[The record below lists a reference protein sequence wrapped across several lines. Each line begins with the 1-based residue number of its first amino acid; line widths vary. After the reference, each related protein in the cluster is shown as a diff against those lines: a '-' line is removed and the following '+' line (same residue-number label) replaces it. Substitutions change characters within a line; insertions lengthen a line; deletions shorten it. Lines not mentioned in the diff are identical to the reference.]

1 MLNNQE
7 KFIGIL
13 NRINEISISCDI
25 DNKDIKQLLNLVKN
39 MPLKVPIVGDF
50 SSGKSS
56 LLNKFMGKDI
66 LEVNIKPETAVPAEL
81 YYSEEEYDIGV
92 DKDNNQIKLDN
103 VKSEN
108 IKDYLYIKKYINSY
122 NLKKIE
128 PIILVDMPGFD
139 SPLENHNRA
148 IMSYLDKGIY
158 YVALV
163 PVDSGTI
170 TKSMLTQIKNI
181 VNFKKDFSIF
191 ITKTDLR
198 SEINIKEVSEE
209 IKNRLEDIGIN
220 KDIAYINQN
229 DIHLFDSMIKELDP
243 ERLFDSVFL
252 DAIKDMC
259 YNKYNSI
266 NIKISALKK
275 DKNENDRTIEALED
289 SLKEIEKRK
298 SDMIKEIETNS
309 YEKEANEVIN
319 QVGKELNNN
328 IDSLVN
334 IALSGGSESLKEEIL
349 NIIQSVTIEKLGKI
363 VEKLNND
370 INIQFSNDIKSLDE
384 ILSGYNINEFSN
396 KLLKVIERF
405 DIKSKI
411 KNIKPEDSGDE
422 ADGDKRYKILTTA
435 FAVLTNII
443 HPAIEI
449 LIIYLPEIINLC
461 FTLIAKSKQKDEMRS
476 QILSQI
482 PSIKRKLRQHIID
495 ILKKESEERIKIIS
509 QTLDEELNKKKNE
522 IEEVQKQLN
531 SNNNIEEL
539 IKNYQEKL
547 NLVNEVSNSL
557 Y

>member
-108 IKDYLYIKKYINSY
+108 IKDYLYIKRYINSD

-158 YVALV
+158 YVVLV

-170 TKSMLTQIKNI
+170 TKSMLMQIKNI

-229 DIHLFDSMIKELDP
+229 DIHLFDSMIKELEP

-396 KLLKVIERF
+396 KLLNVLERF
-405 DIKSKI
+405 DIQTKI
-411 KNIKPEDSGDE
+411 KNMMSTNSDDKTDE
-422 ADGDKRYKILTTA
+422 KYKTITTA
-435 FAVLTNII
+435 FAVLTDII
-443 HPAIEI
+443 SPIIEI
-449 LIIYLPEIINLC
+449 LIIFLPEILEL
-461 FTLIAKSKQKDEMRS
+461 FAKFQYKKDVRS
-476 QILSQI
+476 QILSQF
-482 PSIKRKLRQHIID
+482 PSIKRKLRPYIVD
-495 ILKKESEERIKIIS
+495 VLKKESEERINIIS
-509 QTLDEELNKKKNE
+509 QSLDEELNKKKNE

>member
-422 ADGDKRYKILTTA
+422 ADGDKTYKILTTA

>member
-1 MLNNQE
+1 
-7 KFIGIL
+7 
-13 NRINEISISCDI
+13 
-25 DNKDIKQLLNLVKN
+25 
-39 MPLKVPIVGDF
+39 
-50 SSGKSS
+50 
-56 LLNKFMGKDI
+56 
-66 LEVNIKPETAVPAEL
+66 
-81 YYSEEEYDIGV
+81 
-92 DKDNNQIKLDN
+92 
-103 VKSEN
+103 
-108 IKDYLYIKKYINSY
+108 
-122 NLKKIE
+122 
-128 PIILVDMPGFD
+128 
-139 SPLENHNRA
+139 
-148 IMSYLDKGIY
+148 
-158 YVALV
+158 
-163 PVDSGTI
+163 
-170 TKSMLTQIKNI
+170 
-181 VNFKKDFSIF
+181 
-191 ITKTDLR
+191 
-198 SEINIKEVSEE
+198 
-209 IKNRLEDIGIN
+209 
-220 KDIAYINQN
+220 
-229 DIHLFDSMIKELDP
+229 
-243 ERLFDSVFL
+243 
-252 DAIKDMC
+252 
-259 YNKYNSI
+259 
-266 NIKISALKK
+266 
-275 DKNENDRTIEALED
+275 
-289 SLKEIEKRK
+289 
-298 SDMIKEIETNS
+298 MIKEIETNS

-396 KLLKVIERF
+396 KLLNVLERF
-405 DIKSKI
+405 DIQTKI
-411 KNIKPEDSGDE
+411 KNMISTNSDDKTDE
-422 ADGDKRYKILTTA
+422 KYKTITTA
-435 FAVLTNII
+435 FAVLTDII

-449 LIIYLPEIINLC
+449 LIIFLPEILEL
-461 FTLIAKSKQKDEMRS
+461 FAKFQYKKDVRN

>member
-25 DNKDIKQLLNLVKN
+25 DNKDIKQLLNLIKN

-108 IKDYLYIKKYINSY
+108 IKDYLYIKRYINSD

-158 YVALV
+158 YMALV
-163 PVDSGTI
+163 PVDAGTI

-209 IKNRLEDIGIN
+209 IKNRLEDIDIN

-252 DAIKDMC
+252 DVIKDMC

-266 NIKISALKK
+266 NIKIASLKK

-298 SDMIKEIETNS
+298 ADMIEEIKTNQ
-309 YEKEANEVIN
+309 YEKEANEIVN

-363 VEKLNND
+363 IDKLNSD
-370 INIQFSNDIKSLDE
+370 INMQFSNDIKSLDK
-384 ILSGYNINEFSN
+384 ILSDYNINQFSDKILN
-396 KLLKVIERF
+396 VIERF
-405 DIKSKI
+405 DIQSKI
-411 KNIKPEDSGDE
+411 KIMKPESSE
-422 ADGDKRYKILTTA
+422 EKKDGKYKTITTTL
-435 FAVLTNII
+435 AVLTDII
-443 HPAIEI
+443 PPAIEI
-449 LIIYLPEIINLC
+449 LIIYLPEIINLI
-461 FTLIAKSKQKDEMRS
+461 FTLVAKSQQKEEARS

-482 PSIKRKLRQHIID
+482 PSIKIKLRPHIVNV
-495 ILKKESEERIKIIS
+495 LKKESEERINIIS
-509 QTLDEELNKKKNE
+509 QSLDEELNKKKNE

>member
-108 IKDYLYIKKYINSY
+108 IKDYLYIKRYINSD

-209 IKNRLEDIGIN
+209 IKNRLEDIDIN

-266 NIKISALKK
+266 NIKIASLKK
-275 DKNENDRTIEALED
+275 DKNENDRTIKALED

-298 SDMIKEIETNS
+298 ADMIEEIKTNQ

-363 VEKLNND
+363 IDKLNSD
-370 INIQFSNDIKSLDE
+370 INIQFSNDIKSLDK
-384 ILSGYNINEFSN
+384 ILSDYNINQFSDKILN
-396 KLLKVIERF
+396 VIERF
-405 DIKSKI
+405 DIQSKI
-411 KNIKPEDSGDE
+411 KIMKPESSE
-422 ADGDKRYKILTTA
+422 EKKDGKYKTITTTL
-435 FAVLTNII
+435 AVLTDII
-443 HPAIEI
+443 PPAIEI
-449 LIIYLPEIINLC
+449 LIIYLPEIINLI
-461 FTLIAKSKQKDEMRS
+461 FTLVAKSQQKEEARS

-482 PSIKRKLRQHIID
+482 PSIKRKLRPYIVD
-495 ILKKESEERIKIIS
+495 VLKKESEERINIIS
-509 QTLDEELNKKKNE
+509 QSLDEELNKKKNE

>member
-25 DNKDIKQLLNLVKN
+25 DNKDIKQLLNLVEN

-108 IKDYLYIKKYINSY
+108 IKDYLYIKKYINSD

-209 IKNRLEDIGIN
+209 IKNRLEDIDIN

-396 KLLKVIERF
+396 KLLNVLERF
-405 DIKSKI
+405 DIQSKI
-411 KNIKPEDSGDE
+411 KNMISANSDDKTDE
-422 ADGDKRYKILTTA
+422 KYKTITTA
-435 FAVLTNII
+435 FAVLTDII

-449 LIIYLPEIINLC
+449 LIIFLPEILEL
-461 FTLIAKSKQKDEMRS
+461 FAKLQYKKDVRS

-482 PSIKRKLRQHIID
+482 PSIKRKLRPYIVD
-495 ILKKESEERIKIIS
+495 VLKKESEERIKIIS

>member
-7 KFIGIL
+7 KFIEIL

-25 DNKDIKQLLNLVKN
+25 DNKDIEQLLNLVEN
-39 MPLKVPIVGDF
+39 MPLIVPIVGDF

-56 LLNKFMGKDI
+56 LLNKFIGKDM

-103 VKSEN
+103 VKAEN
-108 IKDYLYIKKYINSY
+108 IKDYLYIKRYINSD

-158 YVALV
+158 YMALV
-163 PVDSGTI
+163 PVDAGTI

-181 VNFKKDFSIF
+181 INFKKDFSIF

-198 SEINIKEVSEE
+198 SEANIKEVTEE
-209 IKNRLEDIGIN
+209 IKNRLEDIDIN

-229 DIHLFDSMIKELDP
+229 DIRLFDSMIKELAP
-243 ERLFDSVFL
+243 EKLFDSVFL
-252 DAIKDMC
+252 DAVKDMC
-259 YNKYNSI
+259 YNICNSI
-266 NIKISALKK
+266 NIKIAALKK
-275 DKNENDRTIEALED
+275 DKNENDRTIKALED

-298 SDMIKEIETNS
+298 ADMIEEVKTNQ
-309 YEKEANEVIN
+309 YEKEANEIIN

-349 NIIQSVTIEKLGKI
+349 NIIQSVTIEKLGKVI
-363 VEKLNND
+363 EKLNSD
-370 INIQFSNDIKSLDE
+370 INIQFSNDIKSLDK
-384 ILSGYNINEFSN
+384 ILSDYNINQFSDKILN
-396 KLLKVIERF
+396 VIERF

-422 ADGDKRYKILTTA
+422 ADGKDKTYKILTTA
-435 FAVLTNII
+435 FAVLTDII
-443 HPAIEI
+443 TPIIEI
-449 LIIYLPEIINLC
+449 LIVFLPEILEL
-461 FTLIAKSKQKDEMRS
+461 FAKLQYKKDVRS

-482 PSIKRKLRQHIID
+482 PSIKRKLRPHIVD
-495 ILKKESEERIKIIS
+495 VLKKESEERINIIS
-509 QTLDEELNKKKNE
+509 QSLDEELNKKKNE
-522 IEEVQKQLN
+522 IEETQKQLD

>member
-81 YYSEEEYDIGV
+81 YYSEEEYDTGV

-108 IKDYLYIKKYINSY
+108 IKDYLYIKRYINSD

-363 VEKLNND
+363 IDKLNSD

-384 ILSGYNINEFSN
+384 ILSGYNINEFSD
-396 KLLKVIERF
+396 KILKVIERF

-422 ADGDKRYKILTTA
+422 ADGDKTYKILTTA
-435 FAVLTNII
+435 FAVLTDII
-443 HPAIEI
+443 SPIIEI
-449 LIIYLPEIINLC
+449 LIVFLPEILEL
-461 FTLIAKSKQKDEMRS
+461 FAKLQYKKDVRS

-482 PSIKRKLRQHIID
+482 PSIKRKLRPYIVD
-495 ILKKESEERIKIIS
+495 VLKKESEERINIIS
-509 QTLDEELNKKKNE
+509 QSLDEELNKKKNE
-522 IEEVQKQLN
+522 IEEAQEQLS

-547 NLVNEVSNSL
+547 NLVNEVSNGL

>member
-1 MLNNQE
+1 
-7 KFIGIL
+7 
-13 NRINEISISCDI
+13 
-25 DNKDIKQLLNLVKN
+25 
-39 MPLKVPIVGDF
+39 
-50 SSGKSS
+50 
-56 LLNKFMGKDI
+56 
-66 LEVNIKPETAVPAEL
+66 
-81 YYSEEEYDIGV
+81 
-92 DKDNNQIKLDN
+92 
-103 VKSEN
+103 
-108 IKDYLYIKKYINSY
+108 
-122 NLKKIE
+122 
-128 PIILVDMPGFD
+128 MPGFD

-198 SEINIKEVSEE
+198 SEINIKEVSKE
-209 IKNRLEDIGIN
+209 IKNRLEDIDIN

-243 ERLFDSVFL
+243 ERLFDSVFI

-289 SLKEIEKRK
+289 SLKEIKKRK
-298 SDMIKEIETNS
+298 SDMIEEIETNS

-334 IALSGGSESLKEEIL
+334 IALSGGSELLKEEIL

-396 KLLKVIERF
+396 KLLNVLERF
-405 DIKSKI
+405 DIQTKI
-411 KNIKPEDSGDE
+411 KNMMSTNSD
-422 ADGDKRYKILTTA
+422 DKTDKKYKTITTA
-435 FAVLTNII
+435 FAVLTDII

-461 FTLIAKSKQKDEMRS
+461 FTLIAKSKQKDETRS

-495 ILKKESEERIKIIS
+495 ILKKESEERINIIS
-509 QTLDEELNKKKNE
+509 QSLDEELNKKKNE
-522 IEEVQKQLN
+522 IEETQKQFD

>member
-108 IKDYLYIKKYINSY
+108 IKDYLYIKRYINSD

-209 IKNRLEDIGIN
+209 IKNRLEDIDIN

-266 NIKISALKK
+266 NIKIASLKK
-275 DKNENDRTIEALED
+275 DKNENDRTIKALED

-298 SDMIKEIETNS
+298 ADMIEEIKTNQ
-309 YEKEANEVIN
+309 YEKEANEIVN

-370 INIQFSNDIKSLDE
+370 INIQFSNDIKSLDK
-384 ILSGYNINEFSN
+384 ILSDYNINEFSD
-396 KLLKVIERF
+396 KILKVIERF

-422 ADGDKRYKILTTA
+422 ADGDKTYKILTTA
-435 FAVLTNII
+435 FAVLTDII
-443 HPAIEI
+443 SPIIEI
-449 LIIYLPEIINLC
+449 LIVFLPEILEL
-461 FTLIAKSKQKDEMRS
+461 FAKLQYKKDVRS

-482 PSIKRKLRQHIID
+482 PSIKRKLRPYIVD
-495 ILKKESEERIKIIS
+495 VLKKESEERINIIS
-509 QTLDEELNKKKNE
+509 QSLDEELNKKKNE

>member
-108 IKDYLYIKKYINSY
+108 IKDYLYIKRYINSD

-191 ITKTDLR
+191 ITKADLR

-275 DKNENDRTIEALED
+275 DKNENDRTIEALKD

-334 IALSGGSESLKEEIL
+334 IALSSGSESLKEEIL

-370 INIQFSNDIKSLDE
+370 INIRFSNDIKSLDE

-422 ADGDKRYKILTTA
+422 ADGDKTYKILTTA
-435 FAVLTNII
+435 FAVLTDII

-461 FTLIAKSKQKDEMRS
+461 FTLIAKSKQKDEMRI

>member
-25 DNKDIKQLLNLVKN
+25 DNKDIKQLLNLVEN

-108 IKDYLYIKKYINSY
+108 IKDYLYIKRYINSE

-158 YVALV
+158 YVVLV

-209 IKNRLEDIGIN
+209 IKNILEDIGIN

-252 DAIKDMC
+252 NAIKDMC

-396 KLLKVIERF
+396 KLLNVLERF
-405 DIKSKI
+405 DIQTKI
-411 KNIKPEDSGDE
+411 KNMMSTNSD
-422 ADGDKRYKILTTA
+422 DKTDKKYKTIAMA
-435 FAVLTNII
+435 FAVLTDII

-461 FTLIAKSKQKDEMRS
+461 FTLIAKSKQKDETRS

-482 PSIKRKLRQHIID
+482 PSIKRKLRPHIID
-495 ILKKESEERIKIIS
+495 VLKKESEERIKIIS

-531 SNNNIEEL
+531 SNSNIEEL

>member
-108 IKDYLYIKKYINSY
+108 IKDYLYIKRYINSD
-122 NLKKIE
+122 NLKKVE

-209 IKNRLEDIGIN
+209 IKNRLEDIDIN

-252 DAIKDMC
+252 DAIKDIC

-298 SDMIKEIETNS
+298 ADMIEEIKTNQ
-309 YEKEANEVIN
+309 YEKEANEIVN

-363 VEKLNND
+363 IDKLNSD
-370 INIQFSNDIKSLDE
+370 INIQFSNDIKSLDK
-384 ILSGYNINEFSN
+384 ILSDYNINEFSN
-396 KLLKVIERF
+396 KLLNVLERF
-405 DIKSKI
+405 DIQTKI
-411 KNIKPEDSGDE
+411 KNMMSTNSD
-422 ADGDKRYKILTTA
+422 DKTDKKYKTIAMA
-435 FAVLTNII
+435 FAVLTDII

-461 FTLIAKSKQKDEMRS
+461 FTLIAKSKQKDETRS

-482 PSIKRKLRQHIID
+482 PSIKRKLRPYIVD
-495 ILKKESEERIKIIS
+495 VLKKESEERIKIIS

-547 NLVNEVSNSL
+547 NLVNEISNSL

>member
-108 IKDYLYIKKYINSY
+108 IKDYLYIKRYINSD

-209 IKNRLEDIGIN
+209 IKNRLEDIDIN

-266 NIKISALKK
+266 NIKIASLKK
-275 DKNENDRTIEALED
+275 DKNENDRTIKALED

-298 SDMIKEIETNS
+298 ADMIEEIKTNQ
-309 YEKEANEVIN
+309 YEKEANEIVN

-370 INIQFSNDIKSLDE
+370 INI
-384 ILSGYNINEFSN
+384 
-396 KLLKVIERF
+396 
-405 DIKSKI
+405 
-411 KNIKPEDSGDE
+411 
-422 ADGDKRYKILTTA
+422 
-435 FAVLTNII
+435 
-443 HPAIEI
+443 
-449 LIIYLPEIINLC
+449 
-461 FTLIAKSKQKDEMRS
+461 
-476 QILSQI
+476 
-482 PSIKRKLRQHIID
+482 
-495 ILKKESEERIKIIS
+495 
-509 QTLDEELNKKKNE
+509 
-522 IEEVQKQLN
+522 
-531 SNNNIEEL
+531 
-539 IKNYQEKL
+539 
-547 NLVNEVSNSL
+547 
-557 Y
+557 

>member
-7 KFIGIL
+7 KFIEIL

-25 DNKDIKQLLNLVKN
+25 DNKDIEQLLNLVEN
-39 MPLKVPIVGDF
+39 MPLIVPIVGDF

-56 LLNKFMGKDI
+56 LLNKFIGKDM

-103 VKSEN
+103 VKAEN
-108 IKDYLYIKKYINSY
+108 IKDYLYIKRYINSD

-158 YVALV
+158 YMALV
-163 PVDSGTI
+163 PVDAGTI

-181 VNFKKDFSIF
+181 INFKKDFSIF

-198 SEINIKEVSEE
+198 SEANIKEVTEE
-209 IKNRLEDIGIN
+209 IKNRLEDIDIN

-229 DIHLFDSMIKELDP
+229 DIRLFDSMIKELAP
-243 ERLFDSVFL
+243 EKLFDSVFL
-252 DAIKDMC
+252 DAVKDMC
-259 YNKYNSI
+259 YNICNSI
-266 NIKISALKK
+266 NIKIAALKK
-275 DKNENDRTIEALED
+275 DKNENDRTIKALED

-298 SDMIKEIETNS
+298 ADMIEEVKTNQ
-309 YEKEANEVIN
+309 YEKEANEIIN

-349 NIIQSVTIEKLGKI
+349 NIIQSVTIEKLGKVI
-363 VEKLNND
+363 DKLNSN
-370 INIQFSNDIKSLDE
+370 INIQFSNDIKSLDK
-384 ILSGYNINEFSN
+384 ILSDYNINQFSDKILN
-396 KLLKVIERF
+396 IIERF

-422 ADGDKRYKILTTA
+422 ADGKDKTYKILTTA
-435 FAVLTNII
+435 FAVLTDII
-443 HPAIEI
+443 PPIIEI
-449 LIIYLPEIINLC
+449 LIVFLPEILEL
-461 FTLIAKSKQKDEMRS
+461 FAKLQYKKDVRS

-482 PSIKRKLRQHIID
+482 PSIKRKLRPYIVD
-495 ILKKESEERIKIIS
+495 VLKKESEERINIIS
-509 QTLDEELNKKKNE
+509 QSLDEELNKKKNE
-522 IEEVQKQLN
+522 IEETQKQLD

>member
-25 DNKDIKQLLNLVKN
+25 DNKDIKQLLNLVEN

-66 LEVNIKPETAVPAEL
+66 LEVNIKPKTAVPAEL

-108 IKDYLYIKKYINSY
+108 IEDYLYIKRYINSE

-158 YVALV
+158 YMALV
-163 PVDSGTI
+163 PVDAGTI

-198 SEINIKEVSEE
+198 GEENIKEVSEE

-229 DIHLFDSMIKELDP
+229 DIRLFDSMIKELDP
-243 ERLFDSVFL
+243 EKLFDSVFL
-252 DAIKDMC
+252 DVIKDMC

-266 NIKISALKK
+266 NIKIASLKK
-275 DKNENDRTIEALED
+275 DKNENDRTIKALED

-298 SDMIKEIETNS
+298 ADMIEEIKTNQ
-309 YEKEANEVIN
+309 YEKEANEIVN

-370 INIQFSNDIKSLDE
+370 INIKFSNDIKSLDE

-396 KLLKVIERF
+396 KLLNVLERF
-405 DIKSKI
+405 DIQTKI
-411 KNIKPEDSGDE
+411 KNMMSTNSDDKTDE
-422 ADGDKRYKILTTA
+422 KYKTITTA
-435 FAVLTNII
+435 FAVLTDII
-443 HPAIEI
+443 SPIIEI
-449 LIIYLPEIINLC
+449 LIIFLPEILEL
-461 FTLIAKSKQKDEMRS
+461 FAKLQYKKDVRS

-482 PSIKRKLRQHIID
+482 PSIKRKLRPYIVD
-495 ILKKESEERIKIIS
+495 VLKKESEERINIIS
-509 QTLDEELNKKKNE
+509 QSLDEELNKKKNE

>member
-108 IKDYLYIKKYINSY
+108 IKDYLYIKRYINSD

-209 IKNRLEDIGIN
+209 IKNRLEDIDIN

-266 NIKISALKK
+266 NIKIASLKK
-275 DKNENDRTIEALED
+275 DKNENDRTIKALED

-298 SDMIKEIETNS
+298 ADMIEEIKTNQ
-309 YEKEANEVIN
+309 YEKEANEIVN

-370 INIQFSNDIKSLDE
+370 INIQFSNDIKSLDK
-384 ILSGYNINEFSN
+384 ILSDYNINEFSD
-396 KLLKVIERF
+396 KILKVIERF

-422 ADGDKRYKILTTA
+422 ADGDKTYKILTTA
-435 FAVLTNII
+435 FAVLTDII
-443 HPAIEI
+443 SPIIEI
-449 LIIYLPEIINLC
+449 LIVFLPEILEL
-461 FTLIAKSKQKDEMRS
+461 FAKLQYKKDVRS

-482 PSIKRKLRQHIID
+482 PSIKRKLRPYIVD
-495 ILKKESEERIKIIS
+495 VLKKESEERINIIS
-509 QTLDEELNKKKNE
+509 QSLDEELNKKKNE
-522 IEEVQKQLN
+522 IEEAQEQLS

-547 NLVNEVSNSL
+547 NLVNEVSNGL

>member
-25 DNKDIKQLLNLVKN
+25 DNKDIKQLLNLVEN

-66 LEVNIKPETAVPAEL
+66 LEVNIKPKTAVPAEL

-108 IKDYLYIKKYINSY
+108 IKDYLYIKRYINSD

-158 YVALV
+158 YMALV
-163 PVDSGTI
+163 PVDAGTI

-198 SEINIKEVSEE
+198 GEENIKEVSEE

-229 DIHLFDSMIKELDP
+229 DIRLFDSMIKELDP
-243 ERLFDSVFL
+243 EKLFDSVFL
-252 DAIKDMC
+252 DVIKDMC

-266 NIKISALKK
+266 NIKIASLKK
-275 DKNENDRTIEALED
+275 DKNENDRTIKALED

-298 SDMIKEIETNS
+298 ADMIEEIKTNQ
-309 YEKEANEVIN
+309 YEKEANEIVN

-396 KLLKVIERF
+396 KLLNVLERF
-405 DIKSKI
+405 DIQTKI
-411 KNIKPEDSGDE
+411 KNMMSTNSDDKTDE
-422 ADGDKRYKILTTA
+422 KYKTITTA
-435 FAVLTNII
+435 FAVLTDII
-443 HPAIEI
+443 SPIIEI
-449 LIIYLPEIINLC
+449 LIIFLPEILEL
-461 FTLIAKSKQKDEMRS
+461 FAKLQYKKDVRS

-482 PSIKRKLRQHIID
+482 PSIKRKLRPYIVD
-495 ILKKESEERIKIIS
+495 VLKKESEERINIIS
-509 QTLDEELNKKKNE
+509 QSLDEELNKKKNE

>member
-25 DNKDIKQLLNLVKN
+25 DNKDIKQLLNLVEN

-363 VEKLNND
+363 IEKLNND
-370 INIQFSNDIKSLDE
+370 INIQFSTDIKSLDE

-422 ADGDKRYKILTTA
+422 ADGDKTYKILTTA

-443 HPAIEI
+443 SPIIEI
-449 LIIYLPEIINLC
+449 LIVFLPEILEL
-461 FTLIAKSKQKDEMRS
+461 FAKLQYKKDVRS

-482 PSIKRKLRQHIID
+482 PSIKRKLRPHIVD
-495 ILKKESEERIKIIS
+495 VLKKESEERIKIIS

>member
-1 MLNNQE
+1 M
-7 KFIGIL
+7 
-13 NRINEISISCDI
+13 
-25 DNKDIKQLLNLVKN
+25 
-39 MPLKVPIVGDF
+39 
-50 SSGKSS
+50 
-56 LLNKFMGKDI
+56 
-66 LEVNIKPETAVPAEL
+66 
-81 YYSEEEYDIGV
+81 
-92 DKDNNQIKLDN
+92 DN

-108 IKDYLYIKKYINSY
+108 IKDYLYIKRYINSD

-191 ITKTDLR
+191 ITKADLR

-275 DKNENDRTIEALED
+275 DKNENDRTIEALKD

-334 IALSGGSESLKEEIL
+334 IALSSGSESLKEEIL

-370 INIQFSNDIKSLDE
+370 INIRFSNDIKSLDE

-422 ADGDKRYKILTTA
+422 ADGDKTYKILTTA
-435 FAVLTNII
+435 FAVLTDII

>member
-25 DNKDIKQLLNLVKN
+25 DNKDILKLLNLVEN
-39 MPLKVPIVGDF
+39 MPLIVPVVGDF

-66 LEVNIKPETAVPAEL
+66 LEVNIKPETAVPSEL

-108 IKDYLYIKKYINSY
+108 IKDYLYIKRYINSD

-158 YVALV
+158 YMALV
-163 PVDSGTI
+163 PVDAGTI

-209 IKNRLEDIGIN
+209 IKNRLEDIDIN

-252 DAIKDMC
+252 DVIKDMC

-266 NIKISALKK
+266 NIKIASLKK

-298 SDMIKEIETNS
+298 ADMIEEIKTNQ
-309 YEKEANEVIN
+309 YEKEANEIVN

-363 VEKLNND
+363 IDKLNSD
-370 INIQFSNDIKSLDE
+370 INMQFSNDIKSLDK
-384 ILSGYNINEFSN
+384 ILSDYNINQFSDKILN
-396 KLLKVIERF
+396 VIERF
-405 DIKSKI
+405 DIQSKI
-411 KNIKPEDSGDE
+411 KIMKPESSE
-422 ADGDKRYKILTTA
+422 EKKDGKYKTITTTL
-435 FAVLTNII
+435 AVLTDII
-443 HPAIEI
+443 PPAIEI
-449 LIIYLPEIINLC
+449 LIIYLPEIINLI
-461 FTLIAKSKQKDEMRS
+461 FTLVAKSQQKEEARS

-482 PSIKRKLRQHIID
+482 PSIKIKLRPHIVNV
-495 ILKKESEERIKIIS
+495 LKKESEERINIIS
-509 QTLDEELNKKKNE
+509 QSLDEELNKKKNE
-522 IEEVQKQLN
+522 IEKTQKQFD

>member
-108 IKDYLYIKKYINSY
+108 IKDYLYIKRYINSD

-158 YVALV
+158 YVVLV

-170 TKSMLTQIKNI
+170 TKSMLMQIKNI

-229 DIHLFDSMIKELDP
+229 DIHLFDSMIKELEP

-396 KLLKVIERF
+396 KLLNVLERF
-405 DIKSKI
+405 DIQTKI
-411 KNIKPEDSGDE
+411 KNMMSTNSDDKTDE
-422 ADGDKRYKILTTA
+422 KYKTITTA
-435 FAVLTNII
+435 CAVLTDII
-443 HPAIEI
+443 SPIIEI
-449 LIIYLPEIINLC
+449 LIIFLPEILEL
-461 FTLIAKSKQKDEMRS
+461 FAKFQYKKDVRS
-476 QILSQI
+476 QILSQF
-482 PSIKRKLRQHIID
+482 PSIKRKLRPYIVD
-495 ILKKESEERIKIIS
+495 VLKKESEERINIIS
-509 QTLDEELNKKKNE
+509 QSLDEELNKKKNE

>member
-108 IKDYLYIKKYINSY
+108 IKDYLYIKRYINSD

-158 YVALV
+158 YVVLV

-170 TKSMLTQIKNI
+170 TKSMLMQIKNI

-229 DIHLFDSMIKELDP
+229 DIHLFDSMIKELEP

-396 KLLKVIERF
+396 KLLNVLERF
-405 DIKSKI
+405 DIQTKI
-411 KNIKPEDSGDE
+411 KNMMSTNSDDKTDE
-422 ADGDKRYKILTTA
+422 KYKTITTA

-443 HPAIEI
+443 SPIIEI
-449 LIIYLPEIINLC
+449 LIIFLPEILEL
-461 FTLIAKSKQKDEMRS
+461 FAKFQYKKDVRS
-476 QILSQI
+476 QILSQF
-482 PSIKRKLRQHIID
+482 PSIKRKLRPYIVD
-495 ILKKESEERIKIIS
+495 VLKKESEERINIIS
-509 QTLDEELNKKKNE
+509 QSLDEELNKKKNE

>member
-25 DNKDIKQLLNLVKN
+25 DNKDIKQLLNLVEN

-92 DKDNNQIKLDN
+92 NKDNNQIKLDN

-108 IKDYLYIKKYINSY
+108 IKDYLYIKRYINSD

-209 IKNRLEDIGIN
+209 IKNRLEDIDIN

-275 DKNENDRTIEALED
+275 DKNENDRTIKALED

-298 SDMIKEIETNS
+298 SDMIEEIETNS

-363 VEKLNND
+363 IDKLNSD
-370 INIQFSNDIKSLDE
+370 INIQFSNDIKSLDK
-384 ILSGYNINEFSN
+384 ILSDYNINQFSDKILN
-396 KLLKVIERF
+396 VIERF
-405 DIKSKI
+405 DIQSKI
-411 KNIKPEDSGDE
+411 KIMKPESSE
-422 ADGDKRYKILTTA
+422 EKKDGKYKTITTTL
-435 FAVLTNII
+435 AVLTDII
-443 HPAIEI
+443 PPAIEI
-449 LIIYLPEIINLC
+449 LIIYLPEIINLI
-461 FTLIAKSKQKDEMRS
+461 FTLVAKSQQKEEARS

-482 PSIKRKLRQHIID
+482 PSIKIKLRPHIVD
-495 ILKKESEERIKIIS
+495 VLKKESEERIKIIS

>member
-7 KFIGIL
+7 KFIEIL

-25 DNKDIKQLLNLVKN
+25 DNKDIEQLLNLVEN
-39 MPLKVPIVGDF
+39 MPLIVPIVGDF

-56 LLNKFMGKDI
+56 LLNKFIGKDM

-103 VKSEN
+103 VKAEN
-108 IKDYLYIKKYINSY
+108 IKDYLYIKRYINSD

-158 YVALV
+158 YMALV
-163 PVDSGTI
+163 PVDAGTI

-181 VNFKKDFSIF
+181 INFKKDFSIF

-198 SEINIKEVSEE
+198 SEANIKEVTEE
-209 IKNRLEDIGIN
+209 IKNRLEDIDIN

-229 DIHLFDSMIKELDP
+229 DIRLFDSMIKELAP
-243 ERLFDSVFL
+243 EKLFDSVFL
-252 DAIKDMC
+252 DAVKDMC
-259 YNKYNSI
+259 YNICNSI
-266 NIKISALKK
+266 NIKIAALKK
-275 DKNENDRTIEALED
+275 DKNENDRTIKALED

-298 SDMIKEIETNS
+298 ADMIEEVKTNQ
-309 YEKEANEVIN
+309 YEKEANEIIN

-349 NIIQSVTIEKLGKI
+349 NIIQSVTIEKLGKVI
-363 VEKLNND
+363 DKLNSN
-370 INIQFSNDIKSLDE
+370 INIQFSNDIKSLDK
-384 ILSGYNINEFSN
+384 ILSDYNINQFSDKILN
-396 KLLKVIERF
+396 VIERF

-422 ADGDKRYKILTTA
+422 ADGKDKTYKILTTA
-435 FAVLTNII
+435 FAVLTDII
-443 HPAIEI
+443 TPIIEI
-449 LIIYLPEIINLC
+449 LIVFLPEILEL
-461 FTLIAKSKQKDEMRS
+461 FAKLQYKKDVRS

-482 PSIKRKLRQHIID
+482 PSIKRKLRPHIVD
-495 ILKKESEERIKIIS
+495 VLKKESEERINIIS
-509 QTLDEELNKKKNE
+509 QSLDEELNKKKNE
-522 IEEVQKQLN
+522 IEETQKQLD

>member
-108 IKDYLYIKKYINSY
+108 IKDYLYIKRYINSD

-158 YVALV
+158 YVVLV

-209 IKNRLEDIGIN
+209 IKNRLEDIDIN

-396 KLLKVIERF
+396 KLLNVLERF

-422 ADGDKRYKILTTA
+422 ADGDKTYKILTTA
-435 FAVLTNII
+435 FAVLTDII
-443 HPAIEI
+443 SPIIEI
-449 LIIYLPEIINLC
+449 LIVFLPEILEL
-461 FTLIAKSKQKDEMRS
+461 FAKLQYKKDVRS

-482 PSIKRKLRQHIID
+482 PSIKRKLRPHIID
-495 ILKKESEERIKIIS
+495 VLKKESEERIKIIS

>member
-108 IKDYLYIKKYINSY
+108 IKDYLYIKRYINSD

-191 ITKTDLR
+191 ITKADLR

-275 DKNENDRTIEALED
+275 DKNENDRTIEALKD

-334 IALSGGSESLKEEIL
+334 IALSSGSESLKEEIL

-370 INIQFSNDIKSLDE
+370 INIRFSNDIKSLDE

-422 ADGDKRYKILTTA
+422 ADGDKTYKILTTA
-435 FAVLTNII
+435 FAVLTDII